1 MMTRAPLDFRPYL
14 KEAIGFMMYFVAKRM
29 D

>member
-1 MMTRAPLDFRPYL
+1 MMTRAPLDFRPFL
-14 KEAIGFMMYFVAKRM
+14 KEANGFMMYFVAKRM